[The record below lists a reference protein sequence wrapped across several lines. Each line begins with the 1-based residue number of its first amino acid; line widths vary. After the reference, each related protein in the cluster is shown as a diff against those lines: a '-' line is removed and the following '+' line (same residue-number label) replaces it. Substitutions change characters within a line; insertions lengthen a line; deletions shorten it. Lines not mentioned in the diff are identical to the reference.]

1 MQVCTG
7 CAKTMLI
14 TIRMRVA
21 GREIVFHRCSK
32 CEANT
37 WQDDAG
43 VLSLTEVLELARVSH

>member
-1 MQVCTG
+1 MLMCTG
-7 CAKTMLI
+7 CAKTALI

-21 GREIVFHRCSK
+21 GREIVFHRCAK

-43 VLSLTEVLELARVSH
+43 TLTLGEVLDLARVAR